1 MERIDGEL
9 KRELGRLGP
18 AGGMTEIVAVWPRA
32 VGEAIAR
39 QAWPA
44 RLARDGTLHVAVSS
58 SLWAFELTQLERRLA
73 ARLAEELGEEEARK
87 GRIFAPGRLP
97 GRPPPV
103 APGRSLAAFPRAPE
117 PVETGPALTGSMA
130 DPDLGAVVAGA
141 AARSLARAAARR
153 RF

>member
-18 AGGMTEIVAVWPRA
+18 AGGMTEIVAVWPSA

-58 SLWAFELTQLERRLA
+58 SLWAFELTQLERELA
-73 ARLAEELGEEEARK
+73 ARLAEELGEEAPKRL
-87 GRIFAPGRLP
+87 RFAPGRLP
-97 GRPPPV
+97 EPAVPV
-103 APGRSLAAFPRAPE
+103 NPELPLAPFVPTPE
-117 PVETGPALTGSMA
+117 QVETAAALTGSMA
-130 DPDLGAVVAGA
+130 DPDLREVVARA
-141 AARSLARAAARR
+141 AAASLARAAARR